1 MEETTEVVPNKD
13 KFQQWIEIQLKKEIK
28 KPENEGNQQ
37 TNQQTYQVPDG
48 IFVITGKNGSGKSRL
63 LEKLKEKNN
72 SKCISMNFNSNNIDI
87 KNSPELQDSKK
98 SENYKK
104 YDNFLDDASRSDNSK
119 ELVIEFIK
127 FLVQREN
134 ISNFK
139 NLSEKIKKISS
150 EIEIVESNTDSAIE
164 IKLAPYDINDNLKL
178 NIKLRNQLIQSDFFR
193 LLYHLHNEY
202 KKNFE
207 IQDFFEYLNGMTA
220 DDLSNTKNVM
230 NYLYSIRPSYI
241 EELSKFLVDKFKYQI
256 SDNNFFDKV
265 HVSIKFKNIINPEN
279 DIEYKDLSSGER
291 FIFMSLI
298 WKFLSKQKIKISDE
312 KIFLL
317 LDEPDSHLEQ
327 SAIEKLMKIYKE
339 DVVKNFKIS
348 VIMTTHN
355 VMTINFFEY
364 EQSSNIYYVEMIN
377 KDEFI
382 LKNYN
387 YNHGAQLLTDNLYL
401 SMKRNHSNPKLFE
414 DLIMELNKTFDKVDG
429 KAIENL
435 IKFYMKDEEN
445 SKKFGVKYLSINDHT
460 TQSFNEVTD
469 LYDKEGDISSKIQ
482 NDNTIYQFWPH
493 NDRNACFDFL
503 IIFGETVYFYQITIA
518 KDTADEKFKK
528 CIINNNYNKFDETK
542 LTKFEKNYEDFIKKI
557 INPNKYKVK
566 YILICYNNENKSDFP
581 YDDSKSNFTITTNKP
596 SRFET
601 IKLTDLGEIFNSK
614 LLKEYDYS
622 KIQNIVDDVATQ
634 PAKRKRGRPKKSSN
648 LKRIQEV

>member
-202 KKNFE
+202 KKN
-207 IQDFFEYLNGMTA
+207 
-220 DDLSNTKNVM
+220 S
-230 NYLYSIRPSYI
+230 
-241 EELSKFLVDKFKYQI
+241 
-256 SDNNFFDKV
+256 
-265 HVSIKFKNIINPEN
+265 
-279 DIEYKDLSSGER
+279 
-291 FIFMSLI
+291 
-298 WKFLSKQKIKISDE
+298 
-312 KIFLL
+312 
-317 LDEPDSHLEQ
+317 
-327 SAIEKLMKIYKE
+327 
-339 DVVKNFKIS
+339 
-348 VIMTTHN
+348 
-355 VMTINFFEY
+355 
-364 EQSSNIYYVEMIN
+364 
-377 KDEFI
+377 
-382 LKNYN
+382 
-387 YNHGAQLLTDNLYL
+387 
-401 SMKRNHSNPKLFE
+401 
-414 DLIMELNKTFDKVDG
+414 
-429 KAIENL
+429 
-435 IKFYMKDEEN
+435 
-445 SKKFGVKYLSINDHT
+445 
-460 TQSFNEVTD
+460 
-469 LYDKEGDISSKIQ
+469 
-482 NDNTIYQFWPH
+482 
-493 NDRNACFDFL
+493 
-503 IIFGETVYFYQITIA
+503 
-518 KDTADEKFKK
+518 
-528 CIINNNYNKFDETK
+528 
-542 LTKFEKNYEDFIKKI
+542 
-557 INPNKYKVK
+557 
-566 YILICYNNENKSDFP
+566 
-581 YDDSKSNFTITTNKP
+581 
-596 SRFET
+596 
-601 IKLTDLGEIFNSK
+601 
-614 LLKEYDYS
+614 
-622 KIQNIVDDVATQ
+622 
-634 PAKRKRGRPKKSSN
+634 
-648 LKRIQEV
+648 